1 MEYRI
6 ASRLLGEVKAMV
18 MYMADRGFTIP
29 AEILPCIHNLEP
41 KLAKAVPADV
51 EPVSSEELEELVTW
65 HGQLSAVLAPASPR
79 TIELMQQ
86 PVTGFFRFLGPIGL
100 VKHLSI
106 TALLF
111 LSLTI
116 LLALSDNVNSVT
128 INEGIFK
135 SSGLILLQN
144 LLFLLACAGMGATFA
159 ALHQLFGYVNDSTY
173 NPKFNATYWIKIMM
187 GLISGLLMSELI
199 PINQLS
205 GGTDSHLHDLG
216 KPLMALLGGFG
227 SDLPYRILSRL
238 LDVVEQLFGKNLTT
252 PAPPKPTMTP
262 ATRASVANMTA
273 NDNSQNQG
281 GGVEYSLADSS
292 GQDGVQAP
300 QPQSATVVKV
310 TDSENAGRDI
320 SRQSS

>member
-1 MEYRI
+1 MDYRI

-41 KLAKAVPADV
+41 KLTKEPPADV
-51 EPVSSEELEELVTW
+51 EPVSARELEELVNW
-65 HGQLSAVLAPASPR
+65 HGQLSTVVAPSSPR

-86 PVTGFFRFLGPIGL
+86 PVNGFLRFLGPIGL

-106 TALLF
+106 TALFF

-159 ALHQLFGYVNDSTY
+159 ALHQLFGYVNNSTY

-199 PINQLS
+199 PLNEL
-205 GGTDSHLHDLG
+205 GGSTDSHLHDLG
-216 KPLMALLGGFG
+216 KPVMALLGGFS

-238 LDVVEQLFGKNLTT
+238 LEVVEQLFGKNLTT
-252 PAPPKPTMTP
+252 PAPPKPTMT
-262 ATRASVANMTA
+262 AASRAVVAGMTA
-273 NDNSQNQG
+273 SGREQPEDFPTQG
-281 GGVEYSLADSS
+281 DDSGVEAKPANTSEEVRVAK
-292 GQDGVQAP
+292 A
-300 QPQSATVVKV
+300 QPAK
-310 TDSENAGRDI
+310 DKL
-320 SRQSS
+320 